1 MSTVIEA
8 LPFGL
13 ITPNTIENTVET
25 IVDPLV
31 EKYDLEQVEI
41 NWTEKSTLAKT
52 NEFVAYF
59 KNV

>member
-1 MSTVIEA
+1 MSTVIE
-8 LPFGL
+8 GL

-41 NWTEKSTLAKT
+41 NWSEKSTLAKT